1 MELSFLKQ
9 VRKPTLDLSAAQ
21 RRKMWLMPF
30 LRSYLVVFISYL
42 VMYLIRKNFN
52 IAQNDMISD
61 YGMSL
66 TQLGTI
72 GLGFSI
78 TYGLGKTLLNYW
90 ADGKNSKNIL
100 PLGLLLSGLCMLG
113 FGFSM
118 GPSEGA
124 FYMMIGLYSL
134 SGLFQS
140 VGGSNSYSTITK
152 WTSKKN
158 RGTFLGT
165 WNISHNV
172 GGAGAAGV
180 ALFGANYFFNGD
192 VIGMFI
198 FPAAI
203 AIIVACAGFFM
214 GSDSPEAYGL
224 GTAEDIFEEEISEED
239 KFVAEEKLTK
249 MQIFKKYI
257 LFNKVIWLLCLANVF
272 LYVVRIGI
280 DQWSTVYAYQ
290 VLGFSKEVAI
300 SGFTMFETGALI
312 GTIMWGTLSDLANGR
327 RGLMACIA
335 LIGITMTLSFYQ
347 HADTPF
353 AYQSSLFVLG
363 FLVFGPQLLI
373 GVAAVGFVPKQGVAV
388 ADGIKGTF
396 AYLIGD
402 SFAKIGLGMIA
413 DGTPIFGQTGW
424 AGTFAALDAAAII
437 CFVIMLFVAIAEEK
451 KIKRNKKLSLE
462 AHSSKMTP

>member
-9 VRKPTLDLSAAQ
+9 KRIPTLDLPLEQ
-21 RRKMWLMPF
+21 RKKMWLAPF
-30 LRSYLVVFISYL
+30 LRSYLVVFISYM
-42 VMYLIRKNFN
+42 VMYLIRKNYN
-52 IAQNDMISD
+52 IAQNDMIND

-78 TYGLGKTLLNYW
+78 TYGLGKTALNYW
-90 ADGKNSKNIL
+90 ADGKNSKNML
-100 PLGLLLSGLCMLG
+100 PLGLLLSGLCILG
-113 FGFSM
+113 FGFCM
-118 GPSEGA
+118 GGTSA
-124 FYMMIGLYSL
+124 SFYMMVGLYAL

-158 RGTFLGT
+158 RGSFLGA

-180 ALFGANYFFNGD
+180 ALFGANYFFDGN
-192 VIGMFI
+192 VVGMFI
-198 FPAAI
+198 FPALLAI
-203 AIIVACAGFFM
+203 AVACLGFLV
-214 GSDSPEAYGL
+214 GDDSPEAYGL
-224 GTAEDIFEEEISEED
+224 GTAEELFNEEISEED
-239 KFVAEEKLTK
+239 IEATESKMSKLE
-249 MQIFKKYI
+249 IFKKYV
-257 LFNKVIWLLCLANVF
+257 LFNKVIWMLCFANIF

-280 DQWSTVYAYQ
+280 DQWSTVYGYK
-290 VLGFSKEVAI
+290 VLGFDKETAI
-300 SGFTMFETGALI
+300 SGFTMFETGALV
-312 GTIMWGTLSDLANGR
+312 GTCLWGFFSDLANGR

-335 LIGITMTLSFYQ
+335 LAGIMMTLSFYQ
-347 HADTPF
+347 HADTIF
-353 AYQSSLFVLG
+353 AYKASLFTLG

-402 SFAKIGLGMIA
+402 SFAKIGLGLIA

-424 AGTFAALDAAAII
+424 AGTFTALNFAAAT
-437 CFVIMLFVAIAEEK
+437 CFVIMAFVAFAEEM
-451 KIKRNKKLSLE
+451 KIRKNQPKVELAYAS
-462 AHSSKMTP
+462 